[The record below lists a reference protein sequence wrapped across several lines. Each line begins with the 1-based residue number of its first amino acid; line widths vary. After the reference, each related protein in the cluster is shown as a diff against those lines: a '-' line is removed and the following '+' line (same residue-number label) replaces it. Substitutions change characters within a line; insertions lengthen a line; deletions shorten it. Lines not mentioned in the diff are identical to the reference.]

1 MCGIVG
7 YIGRQDAAPV
17 VLEGLTRLEHR
28 GYDSAGVAVLGA
40 RGIKVAKQ
48 SGRVR
53 DLTTALPKRFA
64 GTTGIGHTRWATHG
78 PATDVNAHPHQD
90 ESGRVAVVHNGII
103 DNSAALRA
111 ALTDD
116 GVTLA
121 SDTDTEVIAHLVARS
136 DADTLE
142 GKVRDALGSV
152 VGTYGLAVLHADFP
166 DRIVVARNGSPL
178 VVGVGD
184 KEMYVASDLAA
195 IVRHTTTVAMLD
207 DGEMA
212 TVTAA
217 GFTTMRHSDLSS
229 TGKTATEVDI
239 DASAY
244 DAGDHESFMRKEIL
258 EQPTTA
264 QAVLRGRLDDRFGT
278 AHLGGLDM
286 DARDL
291 RAVRRVKILG
301 CGSAYY
307 VGQMG
312 AALIEELARIPADAE
327 AASEFRYRDPV
338 IEPDTLYVA
347 VSQSGETIDT
357 LLAVQEVRRKGGRC
371 VGLVNVVGSAIAR
384 ECDGGIYLHA
394 GPEVAVASTKAL
406 TNMFL
411 GFALLAL
418 QLGRVR
424 DLSIADGKRLVAG
437 LERLPG
443 QIEEVLAGEADLIE
457 VAQVAGRGPQPLLHR
472 PRARLPGG
480 ARGRAEV
487 QGDQLPARRGLPD
500 LRAQARPA
508 GAHRPRGADRRAG
521 AARRAD
527 RAQHR
532 GAARDRRPPGPARR
546 DHPRRGRPRGG
557 PRPPDRRTPQRAGA
571 RPDPADHP
579 AAAAGLPRGAAPG
592 SRHRQA
598 PQPGEERHRRV
609 IDRPDPV
616 RKWTGRPL
624 PHGVGKGRAVEN
636 DPTSPAPCPWFG

>member
-28 GYDSAGVAVLGA
+28 GYDSAGVAVLSG
-40 RGIKVAKQ
+40 RGIKVAKRA
-48 SGRVR
+48 GRVR
-53 DLTTALPKRFA
+53 ELTDVLPKRFA

-78 PATDVNAHPHQD
+78 PATDANAHPHAD

-111 ALTDD
+111 ELVDA

-121 SDTDTEVIAHLVARS
+121 SDTDTEVLAHLVARS
-136 DADTLE
+136 DADSLE
-142 GKVRDALGSV
+142 GKVRDALGAV

-212 TVTAA
+212 TVTES
-217 GFTTMRHSDLSS
+217 GFTTMRHSDLAS
-229 TGKTATEVDI
+229 TGKTASQVDI

-244 DAGDHESFMRKEIL
+244 DAGDHESYMHKEML
-258 EQPTTA
+258 EQPATA

-278 AHLGGLDM
+278 AHLGGLHM

-437 LERLPG
+437 LEKLPG
-443 QIEEVLAGEADLIE
+443 QIEEILAGEADLVE
-457 VAQVAGRGPQPLLHR
+457 VARDLAEARSLFFIGRVRGFPVAREGAQKFKEISYRHAEAYQTSELKHGPLALIDPEVPTVALVPRDELTERNIGALHEIAARKGPLVVVTHADVDL
-472 PRARLPGG
+472 GEVG
-480 ARGRAEV
+480 ARRIDVPRNEPEL
-487 QGDQLPARRGLPD
+487 DPILLTIPLQLLAYH
-500 LRAQARPA
+500 A
-508 GAHRPRGADRRAG
+508 
-521 AARRAD
+521 
-527 RAQHR
+527 AQHL
-532 GAARDRRPPGPARR
+532 GHDI
-546 DHPRRGRPRGG
+546 DKPRNLAKSV
-557 PRPPDRRTPQRAGA
+557 T
-571 RPDPADHP
+571 
-579 AAAAGLPRGAAPG
+579 
-592 SRHRQA
+592 
-598 PQPGEERHRRV
+598 
-609 IDRPDPV
+609 
-616 RKWTGRPL
+616 
-624 PHGVGKGRAVEN
+624 VE
-636 DPTSPAPCPWFG
+636 